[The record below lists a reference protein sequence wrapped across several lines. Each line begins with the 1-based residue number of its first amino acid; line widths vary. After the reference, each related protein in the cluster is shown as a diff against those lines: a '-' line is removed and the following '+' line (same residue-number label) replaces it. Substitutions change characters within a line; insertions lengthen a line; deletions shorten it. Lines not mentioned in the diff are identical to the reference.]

1 MSRNRFL
8 LILRALHFGHP
19 NENQNDRLFRIQP
32 ILNYFNNKMDDIYYP
47 EKNLSIDESMI
58 LWRSKRH
65 KFGIKLY
72 MLTESAGLN
81 LRMFIYCGQKLTKIY
96 RPQVISHT
104 EDVVMSLMKGKLNNG
119 HSLYMDN
126 FYNSVDLAH
135 KLLLKQTYCT
145 GTLRMNR
152 KNNPKEVTSKKLK
165 TGELI
170 SKYTNDG
177 ICVFKWKDKREVLGL
192 STEWKADLENVK
204 NRKGDEKEK
213 PVPIINYNKFMSGV
227 DRQDQMLSY
236 YPCERK
242 TLRWY
247 KKVFIHITQQ
257 LLLNAYFLYCK
268 NERKISFYSFRLA
281 VIRELLQK
289 SQEQPLSSTLSDNKN
304 MHAPEL
310 LPK

>member
-1 MSRNRFL
+1 
-8 LILRALHFGHP
+8 
-19 NENQNDRLFRIQP
+19 
-32 ILNYFNNKMDDIYYP
+32 
-47 EKNLSIDESMI
+47 
-58 LWRSKRH
+58 
-65 KFGIKLY
+65 
-72 MLTESAGLN
+72 
-81 LRMFIYCGQKLTKIY
+81 MFIYCGQKLTKIY

-104 EDVVMSLMKGKLNNG
+104 EDVVMSLMKGKLNNF

-152 KNNPKEVTSKKLK
+152 KNNPKEITSKKLK

-177 ICVFKWKDKREVLGL
+177 ICVLKWKDKRKVLGL

-242 TLRWY
+242 TLP
-247 KKVFIHITQQ
+247 
-257 LLLNAYFLYCK
+257 
-268 NERKISFYSFRLA
+268 

-310 LPK
+310 LPKSEKSSKTQRKRCRYCGEIGNLKDTSYFCSGCKEKPLLCLEPCFKKYHMM